1 MMTNLIRIK
10 SNEYQVPFV
19 RFRETDYRH
28 DRRSTVTIVTELEY
42 AAVVALFTDPGEW
55 SAVRHYEPF
64 TDAEGNTV
72 QEADIVTDCTG
83 YDVLCSI
90 RDNRDGL
97 LEVVMGKITD
107 SEALAELREV
117 LEG

>member
-1 MMTNLIRIK
+1 MKYLLNIK
-10 SNEYQVPFV
+10 GIEYEAKFV
-19 RFRETDYRH
+19 RFRDADFRNGN
-28 DRRSTVTIVTELEY
+28 RSTVTIVTELSY
-42 AAVVALFTDPGEW
+42 AEVVELFSDPSEW
-55 SAVRHYEPF
+55 SLTQKHELEP
-64 TDAEGNTV
+64 
-72 QEADIVTDCTG
+72 DIVTDCTG

-117 LEG
+117 LDG

>member
-10 SNEYQVPFV
+10 GTDYPVPFV
-19 RFRETDYRH
+19 RFREKDFRY

-55 SAVRHYEPF
+55 SAVRHYAPF

-72 QEADIVTDCTG
+72 EEADIVTDCTG

-107 SEALAELREV
+107 GEALAELREA